1 MGMNRRR
8 EKGWRERKNELM
20 LRRKRR
26 ERTERKVE
34 EMEEG
39 DGWRGK

>member
-8 EKGWRERKNELM
+8 EKRWRERKNELM
-20 LRRKRR
+20 LRR

-34 EMEEG
+34 EMEEEE
-39 DGWRGK
+39 DGLRGK